1 MDKQEKQQIRLKV
14 WQKLKNVALPDS
26 RFHLNFEEYI
36 PDFKDSVMLMIKLLK
51 VKNTRNQSY
60 YSLPLIIA

>member
-1 MDKQEKQQIRLKV
+1 MNKQEKQQIRLKV

-36 PDFKDSVMLMIKLLK
+36 PDFKKSDSSEKD
-51 VKNTRNQSY
+51 T
-60 YSLPLIIA
+60 